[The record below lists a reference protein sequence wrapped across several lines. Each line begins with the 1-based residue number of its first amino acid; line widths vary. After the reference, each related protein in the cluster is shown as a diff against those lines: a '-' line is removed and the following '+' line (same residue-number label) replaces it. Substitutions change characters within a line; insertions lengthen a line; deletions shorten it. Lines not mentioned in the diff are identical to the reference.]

1 MLIEVQNIKKN
12 YGKKQV
18 LGSVS
23 FGLDAGECIGILGSN
38 GCGKSTLLSIL
49 AGVQKADGG
58 AFLWEGT
65 DLLADKK
72 LHKANVG
79 YVPQGTPLIEELSA
93 KDNLRLWYGKNQLET
108 ELKKGVPALLGV
120 NEFINVA
127 VNKMSGGMKKR
138 LSIACAVASHPRL
151 ILLDEPSAALDIACK
166 QNILNYLKE
175 HKKAGGA
182 LVLVT
187 HDPLE
192 LELCDRCFILKNGQ
206 LTPFTP
212 DGNIDNLAKS
222 I

>member
-1 MLIEVQNIKKN
+1 
-12 YGKKQV
+12 
-18 LGSVS
+18 
-23 FGLDAGECIGILGSN
+23 
-38 GCGKSTLLSIL
+38 
-49 AGVQKADGG
+49 
-58 AFLWEGT
+58 
-65 DLLADKK
+65 
-72 LHKANVG
+72 KANVG

-93 KDNLRLWYGKNQLET
+93 KDNLRLWYGKNQLEA
-108 ELKKGVPALLGV
+108 ELKRGVPALLGV

-206 LTPFTP
+206 LSPFTP
-212 DGNIDNLAKS
+212 DGNIDTLAKN